1 MLALTTAAAHGQD
14 PTQILIILAALAAAM
29 FWRFLLKI
37 ALALVIIGFA
47 ILLIHVIHGETALFQ
62 DVRLVVG

>member
-37 ALALVIIGFA
+37 ALALVIILFA
-47 ILLIHVIHGETALFQ
+47 IVLTHVVHGETALFQ
-62 DVRLVVG
+62 AIRLVLR